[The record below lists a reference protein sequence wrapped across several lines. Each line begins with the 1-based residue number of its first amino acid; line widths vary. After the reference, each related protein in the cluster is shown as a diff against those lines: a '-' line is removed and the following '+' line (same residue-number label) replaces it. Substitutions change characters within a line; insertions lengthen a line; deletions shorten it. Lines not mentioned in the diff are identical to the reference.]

1 MQIANELYWKRL
13 IVGGFEGVYEIG
25 KMFWNEGTDK
35 THHNPEFTSME
46 IYVAYIYY
54 ILMMEMVEQCIKYIA
69 AKVNGTMDAQIGF
82 VISKVLLLHCIAS

>member
-1 MQIANELYWKRL
+1 
-13 IVGGFEGVYEIG
+13 
-25 KMFWNEGTDK
+25 
-35 THHNPEFTSME
+35 ME